1 MISLLGVAV
10 AVAVWGSNRDGVK
23 TFGLSFGGFCS
34 LLLETRQIVSLPFG
48 MIVRW
53 RLLFAFGGN
62 FLEQRKN
69 NMVMVTGWWGL
80 QYIGLHDELFTF
92 SPRLCKVP
100 SCLISAANILYSQ
113 RRGSSLKQWGNKGKN
128 LMLCRMTRT
137 SM

>member
-1 MISLLGVAV
+1 MISLLGV

-23 TFGLSFGGFCS
+23 SFWIRPFGGFCS

-69 NMVMVTGWWGL
+69 NMVMVVTGWWGL
-80 QYIGLHDELFTF
+80 QHRGLHDELFTF

-100 SCLISAANILYSQ
+100 SRSISAANILSQ
-113 RRGSSLKQWGNKGKN
+113 PEESARHPA
-128 LMLCRMTRT
+128 MLP
-137 SM
+137 